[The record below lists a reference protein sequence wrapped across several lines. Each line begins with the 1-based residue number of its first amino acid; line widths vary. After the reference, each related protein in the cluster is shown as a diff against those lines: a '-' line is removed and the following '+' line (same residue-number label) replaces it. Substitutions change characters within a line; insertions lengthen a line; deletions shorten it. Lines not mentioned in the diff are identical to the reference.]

1 MRVRSLVGAVLGLML
16 GLASLPSMAQL
27 CTAHID
33 QWTGKCVG
41 GCSGFYAYKAT
52 CYGCNTCV
60 LCGGCIPLGPQDA
73 AAAKAT
79 DAQSL
84 PVVLATGEMLA
95 IPDAEIRRI
104 AVANPWI
111 AASIIALR
119 DMGSNAVLAAGDA
132 HFSRGP
138 TEASIAYMLDGG
150 ADPVAVDRSML
161 PFSEGFHARTTWRL
175 ERGPGP
181 DDRLLM
187 SSGVIDPS
195 GRLLYR
201 VYPDITLTLEEA
213 STDERPT
220 TGHGG
225 KQGMDRMKQV
235 PAGQLLRLRSWKV
248 AE

>member
-1 MRVRSLVGAVLGLML
+1 MRVHSFVNTVLGWML
-16 GLASLPSMAQL
+16 GLAPLPSMAQL

-33 QWTGKCVG
+33 QWTGKCAG

-60 LCGGCIPLGPQDA
+60 LCGGCIPLGPQGA
-73 AAAKAT
+73 AAEKAT

-95 IPDAEIRRI
+95 IPDAGIRRI

-119 DMGSNAVLAAGDA
+119 EMGSNAVLAFGDA

-150 ADPVAVDRSML
+150 VDPVEVDHSML
-161 PFSEGFHARTTWRL
+161 PFPEGTHTRTTWRL

-181 DDRLLM
+181 DDQLLM

-201 VYPDITLTLEEA
+201 VYPDIALTLAEA
-213 STDERPT
+213 STDEQPT
-220 TGHGG
+220 KGHGDEG
-225 KQGMDRMKQV
+225 GMDRMKPV
-235 PAGQLLRLRSWKV
+235 PAGQRLRLRSWTV